1 MGCQTAS
8 DGSSR
13 QARVVI
19 ENRSADE
26 VQAVVLD
33 VFEQNSY
40 EVMLSRPGRMI
51 FEKSGSRMDEVAYGS
66 WLHGETALRVE
77 VTIRPHE
84 GVSQLVEAK
93 GRLIRAAG
101 TYFEDETPQF
111 LQRQARYR
119 KLLDEVAR
127 RL

>member
-1 MGCQTAS
+1 MSNGL
-8 DGSSR
+8 SR
-13 QARVVI
+13 PVQVVI

-33 VFEQNSY
+33 VFEEDSY

-84 GVSQLVEAK
+84 GVSQLVEAE
-93 GRLIRAAG
+93 GRVIRAAG
-101 TYFEDETPQF
+101 SYFEDETPQF
-111 LQRQARYR
+111 GQRQTRFR
-119 KLLDEVAR
+119 KLLEEVAR